1 MRDKDINSKQKN
13 GKVRARQLSDA
24 STEEATEALTDAQKA
39 AKGQDNTEER
49 EALTVRP
56 YTQKFINDETYAD
69 LFEIVGKEIS
79 QMRIMLEGME
89 AKEKERQWLKN
100 QQSGDLDDNRLVD
113 GAAGERNV
121 YKRRGTNQPLFG
133 QVQKHPKRLRFCL
146 DCSSSMSYFN
156 EYDRRLDRMCA
167 IAVMIMEAFSG
178 LEHKYSYTISGHS
191 GESHDVDLVREG
203 MPPRNKGERLEVI
216 QAMYEHASFCHS
228 GDNTL
233 ASVRGNA
240 PASCR
245 RRHCRCFLLI
255 VAPSSVLYSIP
266 CACTRVP
273 GWCGGAGDQGGRAR
287 QECSSR

>member
-13 GKVRARQLSDA
+13 AKGKPRRMSDA
-24 STEEATEALTDAQKA
+24 STEEADSALADAQA
-39 AKGQDNTEER
+39 AARGQDQEDSR
-49 EALTVRP
+49 EPLTVRP
-56 YTQKFINDETYAD
+56 YTEKFINEQTYAD

-121 YKRRGTNQPLFG
+121 YKRRGTNQPMFG
-133 QVQKHPKRLRFCL
+133 QVQKNPKRLRFCL

-203 MPPRNKGERLEVI
+203 MPPRNKAERLEVV

-233 ASVRGNA
+233 ASVRTN
-240 PASCR
+240 PIQS
-245 RRHCRCFLLI
+245 
-255 VAPSSVLYSIP
+255 
-266 CACTRVP
+266 P
-273 GWCGGAGDQGGRAR
+273 GTL
-287 QECSSR
+287 